1 MFKRPPNLL
10 YQTYY
15 ISEHSQTYFRLYF
28 SSRYSRYMT
37 VDIDFDNLNIQQ
49 KGLFRRSFPS
59 EVTVMSKASIIIKPT
74 NSTNWFNSTSCLL
87 KAVGG
92 IYFNYNIG
100 ELDSVFMDIL
110 SFNFDDTSWIHFDD
124 LSTLYPDEY
133 STSFEDLINLNGKEL
148 WVDIF

>member
-1 MFKRPPNLL
+1 
-10 YQTYY
+10 
-15 ISEHSQTYFRLYF
+15 
-28 SSRYSRYMT
+28 MT

-110 SFNFDDTSWIHFDD
+110 SFNFDDKPQNPKTPRPVSI
-124 LSTLYPDEY
+124 LR
-133 STSFEDLINLNGKEL
+133 ICKLNIYISIG
-148 WVDIF
+148 